1 MKTIYL
7 VSSLLAF
14 VLAFFTLTGDLQT
27 LIHFQD
33 PLNEI
38 AFFTLCLAS
47 GAIGF
52 YLMLS
57 EPKRAIPQT
66 GGLTGTTQSW
76 IQDPEVGAD
85 HWEEYQKLMESLHK
99 EKR

>member
-14 VLAFFTLTGDLQT
+14 ALAFFTLTGDLQT
-27 LIHFQD
+27 VIRFQD

-38 AFFTLCLAS
+38 AFFVLCLAT

-52 YLMLS
+52 YLLKS
-57 EPKRAIPQT
+57 EPKRGIPQV
-66 GGLTGTTQSW
+66 GGLTGTTQSYL
-76 IQDPEVGAD
+76 QDPEVGAD
-85 HWEEYQKLMESLHK
+85 HWEEYQKLMEALHK